1 MTEDSK
7 SSLLDE
13 LDREILRL
21 LQTNGRTSNADLAR
35 QTNLSPPA
43 IHARIKRLEQQG
55 YIRQYAALLDWEA
68 AGYDMMCLISVSMQV
83 HQPDA
88 VQNFREAIQRMPE
101 VLECYHVTGEY
112 DYLLKVAIRNRT
124 DLERFLMDELTPIA
138 GIARIHTS
146 LVLNAVKSTTELP
159 LA

>member
-7 SSLLDE
+7 YELLDD

-21 LQTNGRTSNADLAR
+21 LQNSGRTSNADLAR

-88 VQNFREAIQRMPE
+88 VHNFRQAIQQIPE

-124 DLERFLMDELTPIA
+124 DLERFLMEELTPIA
-138 GIARIHTS
+138 GIAHIHTS
-146 LVLNAVKSTTELP
+146 LVLNAIKSTTELP